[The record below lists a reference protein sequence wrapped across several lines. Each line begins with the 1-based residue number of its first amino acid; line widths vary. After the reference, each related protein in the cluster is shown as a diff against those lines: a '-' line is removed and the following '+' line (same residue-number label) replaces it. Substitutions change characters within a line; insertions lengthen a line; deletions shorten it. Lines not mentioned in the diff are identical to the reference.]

1 MTNPRSLRFISS
13 ALALR
18 GLAEVCSRI
27 AEESLLP
34 LVPEVKMRSFL
45 RTPALLFSISLAVI
59 VCAAGIAASAQ
70 DRESRSERPSQAQT
84 APDATSVQGSQ
95 APAEQNA
102 TPSSQAAPQ
111 QQASPGASTPS
122 AHASGQGPSIED
134 ELQLTPDQKQK
145 ISAIVDD
152 ENRQIGTVR
161 DDQKMTMDEKIQKVQ
176 EIRRTGAPK
185 IKAILTPEQLQ
196 KLAVLQEKARQEQ
209 QQGGSQ
215 TAPPPKQ

>member
-1 MTNPRSLRFISS
+1 
-13 ALALR
+13 
-18 GLAEVCSRI
+18 
-27 AEESLLP
+27 
-34 LVPEVKMRSFL
+34 
-45 RTPALLFSISLAVI
+45 VI
-59 VCAAGIAASAQ
+59 VSTAGIAASAQ

-95 APAEQNA
+95 TPAEQSA
-102 TPSSQAAPQ
+102 TPSSQATPQ
-111 QQASPGASTPS
+111 QQANPSASTPS
-122 AHASGQGPSIED
+122 TAHASGQGPSIED

-152 ENRQIGTVR
+152 ENRQIGAVR

-196 KLAVLQEKARQEQ
+196 KLAVLQEKARQQ
-209 QQGGSQ
+209 QEGGSQ
-215 TAPPPKQ
+215 APTPPKQ